1 MRSTIIGT
9 TLVALAAASTIGC
22 SFAARSPD
30 MYRDDVRAVLET
42 KNADV
47 KACYDGVIAA
57 DANAVGNV
65 TVRFDVMTETGQ
77 ITNVMVDETT
87 STAPQGVKDCVT
99 NAITG
104 LAIDPPDANM
114 GKATFVY
121 EFQVGPQATAA
132 PAVAAPPPA
141 PVKS

>member
-9 TLVALAAASTIGC
+9 TLVALAAASTVGC

-42 KNADV
+42 KNMDI
-47 KACYDGVIAA
+47 KACYDSVILA
-57 DANAVGNV
+57 DQNAVGNV

-77 ITNVMVDETT
+77 ITNVMVDEMN

-121 EFQVGPQATAA
+121 EFQVAPHGTTAS
-132 PAVAAPPPA
+132 APPPM
-141 PVKS
+141 PVQS

>member
-47 KACYDGVIAA
+47 KACYDAVITA
-57 DANAVGNV
+57 DPQAVGNV

-77 ITNVMVDETT
+77 ITNVMVDETN

-121 EFQVGPQATAA
+121 EFQIAPQQTA
-132 PAVAAPPPA
+132 PAKLTPPA
-141 PVKS
+141 KS